1 MRFAAFYNFW
11 LLLLLPLMVAF
22 FAWALVARR
31 RALLRFVRWPL
42 AEKLTRDLSRGRQF
56 WKYGLLGLG
65 TFFLILALTGP
76 QFGAKLDMAQ
86 RKGVDV
92 MLVLDVSRS
101 MRAEDI
107 KPSRL
112 ARAKHQIR
120 GLLDLLEGDRV
131 GLVVFAGKAFVQCPL
146 TTDYGALDM
155 FLNILDAG
163 SISAQ
168 GTAIGDALRLA
179 VRTFDEGDL
188 QHEAIVV
195 FTDGEDHVGK
205 PLEAAREAAERGV
218 RVFAVGLGTP
228 DGELIPETQ
237 EAGGVSY
244 HKDESGNY
252 VKTRLDESTLRAIA
266 LETDGDYYRS
276 TLGGDELEAIY
287 DQIAQMEQK
296 EIGSTRY
303 TRYEERFQWP
313 LILALCCFFAEAFLG
328 DARVRVREW
337 KGRFE

>member
-1 MRFAAFYNFW
+1 MRFAALYNFW
-11 LLLLLPLMVAF
+11 LLLLLPLLVAF
-22 FAWALVARR
+22 FAWALLARR
-31 RALLRFVRWPL
+31 RALLRFARWPL
-42 AEKLTRDLSRGRQF
+42 AQKLTRDLSRGRQL

-76 QFGAKLDMAQ
+76 QLGAKLDMAE

-92 MLVLDVSRS
+92 MVILDVSRS
-101 MRAEDI
+101 MRAEDV

-112 ARAKHQIR
+112 ERAKHQIR
-120 GLLDLLEGDRV
+120 GLLDLLQGDRV

-146 TTDYGALDM
+146 TTDYGALEM

-179 VRTFDEGDL
+179 VRTFDPGDL
-188 QHEAIVV
+188 QHEAVII
-195 FTDGEDHVGK
+195 FTDGEDHKGQ
-205 PLEAAREAAERGV
+205 PLEAAREAADRGV
-218 RVFAVGLGTP
+218 RVFAIGLGTP
-228 DGELIPETQ
+228 DGELIPEAD
-237 EAGGVSY
+237 EGGGVSY
-244 HKDESGNY
+244 HKDEAGNY
-252 VKTRLDESTLRAIA
+252 VKTRLDEGTLQAVA

-276 TLGGDELEAIY
+276 TLGGAELNAIST
-287 DQIAQMEQK
+287 QIAQMDQK
-296 EIGSTRY
+296 EIGSTRF

-313 LILALCCFFAEAFLG
+313 LILALGCFLAEAFLG
-328 DARVRVREW
+328 DARVRSREW